1 MPKNLPRFDPLP
13 TGDFQ
18 SVENSRRTRAFG
30 GQPK

>member
-18 SVENSRRTRAFG
+18 SVENSYCG
-30 GQPK
+30 GQSK